1 MLDSNYNLMKYGYAP
16 VIITSVDRA
25 KYHSALEKFK
35 VEKNMNDFVVFL
47 EEQELISLKKYY

>member
-1 MLDSNYNLMKYGYAP
+1 MKYGYAP

-35 VEKNMNDFVVFL
+35 VEKNMNDFIVFL